1 VSGRVSLKD
10 ELAEPW
16 GLLIGATAAGAAW
29 AVHLPLAAAA
39 GIGAA
44 VYVTKAATSAW
55 ERRRRL
61 ALGGRLGRRQLGG
74 AGAAGTGVLAV
85 DPRSTEGWWL
95 ERARKARESFMEL
108 AHAMTAGPLA
118 ERVTMMEAQVD
129 DTVGTLARLAGQ
141 ATAAGRA
148 LARIDGGGLDQEEA
162 RLRASRAGVSGDVAT
177 ELDRSLA
184 SIKAQREVRQRLDAA
199 RTGVLARL
207 ESGTLGLESLVARVV
222 ELSAMAASG
231 PAATTGGTASVDQ
244 LGDELE
250 GIRQGLAETEAVSK
264 QALSAYRQTGES
276 S

>member
-1 VSGRVSLKD
+1 VSLKD

-39 GIGAA
+39 GIGVA

-55 ERRRRL
+55 ERRRRGI
-61 ALGGRLGRRQLGG
+61 AGRVGRRQLGPGG
-74 AGAAGTGVLAV
+74 APALAV

-95 ERARKARESFMEL
+95 ERARKARESFSEL
-108 AHAMTAGPLA
+108 ARGMAPGPLA
-118 ERVTMMEAQVD
+118 ERVAMMEPQVD
-129 DTVGTLARLAGQ
+129 DTIGTLARLAAQ

-162 RLRASRAGVSGDVAT
+162 RLRASRAAAGGDVAA

-184 SIKAQREVRQRLDAA
+184 SIQAQREVRRRLDAA

-222 ELSAMAASG
+222 ELSAIAASG
-231 PAATTGGTASVDQ
+231 PAAISGGTATVDQ

-250 GIRQGLAETEAVSK
+250 GIRQGLAETEAVSR
-264 QALSAYRQTGES
+264 QALSAWHQAGEAAGPGDEPTT
-276 S
+276 

>member
-1 VSGRVSLKD
+1 VALRD

-39 GIGAA
+39 GIGVA

-55 ERRRRL
+55 ERRRR
-61 ALGGRLGRRQLGG
+61 ALGGRGRRGLAG
-74 AGAAGTGVLAV
+74 AGGSATLAV

-95 ERARKARESFMEL
+95 ERSRKARESFTEL
-108 AHAMTAGPLA
+108 AGAMSAGPLA
-118 ERVTMMEAQVD
+118 ERVTMMESQVD
-129 DTVGTLARLAGQ
+129 DTVGTLMRLAGQ

-148 LARIDGGGLDQEEA
+148 LARIDSGGLDQEEA
-162 RLRASRAGVSGDVAT
+162 RLRASRAGADGDVAA

-184 SIKAQREVRQRLDAA
+184 SIQAQREVRKRLAAA

-222 ELSAMAASG
+222 ELSALAASG
-231 PAATTGGTASVDQ
+231 PAASGGGTATVDQ

-250 GIRQGLAETEAVSK
+250 GIRQGLAETEALSK
-264 QALSAYRQTGES
+264 RALSAYHQAGDQAGS
-276 S
+276 G